1 MTNGQRKLV
10 AIVAADVAGYSR
22 LMGADEE
29 YTIAALHAH
38 RREVID
44 PKLGA
49 YNGRIANTAGDSLLI
64 EFTSAIDALRCAI
77 EVQREVASRNIDVP
91 PDRRLHFRVGINV
104 GEVVAHGEDLLG
116 DEVNVAAR
124 LESMA
129 EPGGICFSA
138 AVHDLVTGKIEGK
151 FTELGELTLKNIDR
165 PVRAYALA
173 SVGSGESKALH
184 QANAS
189 VGGAVDNGQF
199 ERPSIVIMP
208 FKDLGGGE
216 QGSLA
221 EGIRLGL
228 HSMLVKLSGL
238 FLLHT
243 GTVENYRG
251 QDVSANQVGREINV
265 RNVVEGTVRTAGDRV
280 RITIQVTDA
289 LTGQLILAEH
299 FDRVLDDIFALE
311 DEIALEIVGALEIEL
326 RSGETGR
333 AWWRGITDPAAR
345 IYVHQGLSHLY
356 KATDDDNVAAR
367 RVLEKLDALQP
378 DMSQCLGLLAL
389 THWRDAQFGW
399 SADPADSMEKA
410 AALAERA
417 VALGDPD
424 GIATAVIGYT
434 RLYQRRHQEA
444 LNSCSEAL
452 ARRPSCPMANGLLAE
467 VMQFC
472 GEPGQAIAQ
481 IRNAIRHVRASPP
494 WMINILA
501 ASFRDND
508 DIDAAI
514 STAKEAVR
522 LFPDELYGRVV
533 LCGALALVTAEGA
546 AAELAQEIVRIDPSF
561 TISRY
566 AETLPYEDKATL
578 DRITEGLDRAGL
590 PM

>member
-367 RVLEKLDALQP
+367 RVLEKLDALQL

-389 THWRDAQFGW
+389 THLRDAQF
-399 SADPADSMEKA
+399 
-410 AALAERA
+410 
-417 VALGDPD
+417 
-424 GIATAVIGYT
+424 
-434 RLYQRRHQEA
+434 YQRRHQEA